1 MSNQNA
7 PFGLKSVGK
16 IGSSYNNEG
25 VTEYKIASGAS
36 GNIFSGDLV
45 KMTNAGTI
53 LVAGATDNPVLGV
66 FRGCQYTDASGDV
79 IYSSYWPNGT
89 VTSDAVAF
97 VVDDPN
103 ALFEV
108 QSAATGSVVQTVV
121 GNNADSVYATG
132 STQTGMSGVEI
143 SGTTGAT
150 SAQLRIVG
158 ISTDPENS
166 TLGTG
171 GASANVNLI
180 VKINEHF
187 YAQTT
192 GV

>member
-1 MSNQNA
+1 MANTNA
-7 PFGLKSVGK
+7 KFGLRPIGK
-16 IGSSYNNEG
+16 LGSNANSTG
-25 VTEYKIASGAS
+25 TTEYRILSGTTGSIFTGDPVKMVNTGGIAVAAA
-36 GNIFSGDLV
+36 GDL
-45 KMTNAGTI
+45 
-53 LVAGATDNPVLGV
+53 LLGV
-66 FRGCQYTDASGDV
+66 FQGCQYTDSEGEV
-79 IYSSYWPNGT
+79 QFSPYFPNGT

-121 GNNADSVYATG
+121 GLNADIVYAAG
-132 STQTGMSGVEI
+132 STTTGKSNVDL
-143 SGTTGAT
+143 SGTMATGT
-150 SAQLRIVG
+150 AQCRIVG
-158 ISTDPENS
+158 FSNDPENNA
-166 TLGTG
+166 LGTG
-171 GASANVNLI
+171 SLSTNVNMI

>member
-1 MSNQNA
+1 MANQDA
-7 PFGLKSVGK
+7 AFGLRSNGK
-16 IGSSYNNEG
+16 LGSNVNSEG
-25 VTEYKIASGAS
+25 VTEYSIASGAS
-36 GNIFSGDLV
+36 GNIFSGDPV

-53 LVAGATDNPVLGV
+53 LVAAAGDQLLGV
-66 FRGCQYTDASGDV
+66 FRGCKFTNSSGEA
-79 IYSSYWPNGT
+79 IFSSHWPNGT

-108 QSAATGSVVQTVV
+108 ESAATGSVVQTVV
-121 GNNADSVYATG
+121 GNNADIVYAAG
-132 STQTGMSGVEI
+132 STTDGQSAVTI
-143 SGTTGAT
+143 SGTTAAT

-158 ISTDPENS
+158 ISNDPENN

-171 GASANVNLI
+171 SQSANVNLI

-187 YAQTT
+187 YAQVT

>member
-1 MSNQNA
+1 MANTNA
-7 PFGLKSVGK
+7 KFGLRPIGK
-16 IGSSYNNEG
+16 LGSG
-25 VTEYKIASGAS
+25 VNSTGTTEYRILSGTTGSIFTGDPVVMKATGGIAVAAA
-36 GNIFSGDLV
+36 GDL
-45 KMTNAGTI
+45 
-53 LVAGATDNPVLGV
+53 LLGV
-66 FRGCQYTDASGDV
+66 FQGCQYTDSAGEVQFSPYFPD
-79 IYSSYWPNGT
+79 GT

-108 QSAATGSVVQTVV
+108 ESAATGSVVQTVV
-121 GNNADSVYATG
+121 GNNADIVYASG
-132 STQTGMSGVEI
+132 STTDGQSGVTI
-143 SGTTGAT
+143 SGTTAAT

-158 ISTDPENS
+158 ISNDPENN

-171 GASANVNLI
+171 SQSANVNLI

-187 YAQTT
+187 YAQVT

>member
-7 PFGLKSVGK
+7 PFGLKPSSK
-16 IGSSYNNEG
+16 LGSNYNNEG

-45 KMTNAGTI
+45 KMADTGTI
-53 LVAGATDNPVLGV
+53 LVAAAGDQALGV
-66 FRGCQYTDASGDV
+66 FRGCQYTDSSGDV
-79 IYSSYWPNGT
+79 IYSPYWPDGT

-121 GNNADSVYATG
+121 GNNADIVYTSG
-132 STQTGMSGVEI
+132 STITGISAVEI
-143 SGTTGAT
+143 SGTTAAT

-171 GASANVNLI
+171 SASSNVNLI